1 MRGHKLLLFVFL
13 AAATGLP
20 GAAQAQFSPRGLMGM
35 VTRPFGALLG
45 RFGHFPH
52 RHSSHMSA
60 ESRSPAAPPRP
71 QLGSVGPPAWRSA
84 YEDVLGYTFWPGEYA
99 QQVRTHGFDAVAAA
113 IIGAARGREPARVAT
128 TGAAVPS
135 DSNST
140 PACDQGTD
148 AQVNWPVSQIEQ
160 MARLDGAQREALG
173 RLQTALAESIKN
185 IKAGC
190 GDGSSLAPLDRLTA
204 SLEELWAVRDS
215 GIYIR
220 APLKAFYD
228 SLSDAQ
234 KAGFE
239 WKQPQGN
246 SAQNSKAADSGMAR
260 QYQACAAPSLESSEL
275 MLKEIEEK
283 VRPSKQQA
291 ASMQALR
298 KTSAEMAKLL
308 TASCAQPIPADPVA
322 RLDSANNQLSS
333 MSYAA
338 TSLEIALDGF
348 YAQLDHDQKARFDSL
363 GR

>member
-1 MRGHKLLLFVFL
+1 MDSMPLPRRSSGLR
-13 AAATGLP
+13 AAV
-20 GAAQAQFSPRGLMGM
+20 SPRGSRRREPRFQATAIPRQPATKAP
-35 VTRPFGALLG
+35 TRRSIGPF
-45 RFGHFPH
+45 RKSNKW
-52 RHSSHMSA
+52 R
-60 ESRSPAAPPRP
+60 
-71 QLGSVGPPAWRSA
+71 GSTARNAKRSA
-84 YEDVLGYTFWPGEYA
+84 GCRPRWPK
-99 QQVRTHGFDAVAAA
+99 
-113 IIGAARGREPARVAT
+113 
-128 TGAAVPS
+128 
-135 DSNST
+135 
-140 PACDQGTD
+140 
-148 AQVNWPVSQIEQ
+148 
-160 MARLDGAQREALG
+160 
-173 RLQTALAESIKN
+173 SIKN

-220 APLKAFYD
+220 APLKAFYN

-322 RLDSANNQLSS
+322 RLNSANNQLSS